1 MGKEVSIWNKRI
13 TRYKFYNC
21 WDGIMMSFFACVG
34 RHYFKGAAVVCLRL
48 FVSCD
53 FHGDMFAYPDFG
65 NNTAHALIMALCVT
79 QQVRQIVNDTNSL
92 HFLSRT
98 ETSNNTISRL

>member
-34 RHYFKGAAVVCLRL
+34 RHYFKGTAVVCLRL

-79 QQVRQIVNDTNSL
+79 QQVRQIVDDTNSL